1 MSSTKFR
8 NFGLVAAGALAGL
21 LVSLGVTAVAQRPG
35 PLPLDELRQ
44 FSSVFAIIKNNYVE
58 DVEDKKLL
66 DGAIAGMVSDLD
78 PHSAYLDAEAF
89 REMQTVTQGEFGG
102 LGIEVGTREGFVSVI
117 SPIEDTP
124 AARAGVKA
132 GDLIIKIDD
141 TPTQGLSL
149 SDAVKLMRGKPQTP
163 IVLTIMREG
172 EAKPIVVKLMRDV
185 IKVRSVRSKEV
196 APGIA
201 YVRVSQFQEKTGED
215 LARHLN
221 ELGRKGAPKGLVLDL
236 RNDPGGLLNG
246 AIGVAGAFLPS
257 GAEVVSTKGRT
268 PDSNQQ
274 YTATPADYL
283 RGGPD
288 YLANLPAW
296 TKKVPMVVLVNA
308 GSASA
313 SEIVAGALQDHDRAE
328 ILGTR
333 TFGKGSVQVI
343 LPISRETAIKLTT
356 SRYYTPKGQS
366 IQATGIE
373 PDYLVTETANGDLF
387 QRPREADL
395 MRHLSN
401 DQDKPEVKS
410 TLSASPD
417 GDDGVQEMP
426 KPIEFG
432 GPEDYQLQQAI
443 NLLQGRPVQQSSI
456 AAKATPNT
464 DADPKTPA
472 SDTGASGI
480 REKILPQSPSQEAP
494 PEKVPPA
501 LVPAPG
507 APR

>member
-8 NFGLVAAGALAGL
+8 NVGLVAAGVLAG
-21 LVSLGVTAVAQRPG
+21 VAISLGVTAVAQRPG

-58 DVEDKKLL
+58 PVEDRKLL
-66 DGAIAGMVSDLD
+66 NGAIAGMVSDLD
-78 PHSAYLDAEAF
+78 PHSAYLDADAF

-102 LGIEVGTREGFVSVI
+102 LGIEVGTRDGFVSVI

-124 AARAGVKA
+124 AARAGVRA
-132 GDLIIKIDD
+132 GDLIIKIDE
-141 TPTQGLSL
+141 TATQGMPLQ
-149 SDAVKLMRGKPQTP
+149 DAVKLMRGKPQTP

-172 EAKPIVVKLMRDV
+172 EPKPIVVTLMRDV
-185 IKVRSVRSKEV
+185 IKVRSVRSKVV
-196 APGIA
+196 APGTA

-215 LARHLN
+215 LARHLT
-221 ELGRKGAPKGLVLDL
+221 ELGKGGAPKALVLDL
-236 RNDPGGLLNG
+236 RNDPGGLLNA
-246 AIGVAGAFLPS
+246 AIGVSGAFLPP

-296 TKKVPMVVLVNA
+296 VKTVPMVVLVNG

-313 SEIVAGALQDHDRAE
+313 SEIVAGALQDHGRAKV
-328 ILGTR
+328 LGTR

-356 SRYYTPKGQS
+356 SRYYTPQGRS

-373 PDYLVTETANGDLF
+373 PDYLVTETAKGDLYE
-387 QRPREADL
+387 RPREADL
-395 MRHLSN
+395 VRHLSN
-401 DQDKPEVKS
+401 DQDRPEIKS
-410 TLSASPD
+410 SLS
-417 GDDGVQEMP
+417 VQQGAARELP

-432 GPEDYQLQQAI
+432 SPEDYQLQQAL
-443 NLLQGRPVQQSSI
+443 NLLQGRPVAQS
-456 AAKATPNT
+456 AAAAQPQPGTELAEGANAKP
-464 DADPKTPA
+464 PA
-472 SDTGASGI
+472 EAGTRQRQG
-480 REKILPQSPSQEAP
+480 QSPAQTVP
-494 PEKVPPA
+494 PEKT
-501 LVPAPG
+501 PG
-507 APR
+507 TTPVQPRPQQ

>member
-172 EAKPIVVKLMRDV
+172 EAKPLVVTIVRDV

-201 YVRVSQFQEKTGED
+201 YVR
-215 LARHLN
+215 
-221 ELGRKGAPKGLVLDL
+221 
-236 RNDPGGLLNG
+236 
-246 AIGVAGAFLPS
+246 
-257 GAEVVSTKGRT
+257 
-268 PDSNQQ
+268 
-274 YTATPADYL
+274 
-283 RGGPD
+283 
-288 YLANLPAW
+288 
-296 TKKVPMVVLVNA
+296 
-308 GSASA
+308 
-313 SEIVAGALQDHDRAE
+313 
-328 ILGTR
+328 
-333 TFGKGSVQVI
+333 
-343 LPISRETAIKLTT
+343 
-356 SRYYTPKGQS
+356 
-366 IQATGIE
+366 
-373 PDYLVTETANGDLF
+373 
-387 QRPREADL
+387 
-395 MRHLSN
+395 
-401 DQDKPEVKS
+401 
-410 TLSASPD
+410 
-417 GDDGVQEMP
+417 
-426 KPIEFG
+426 
-432 GPEDYQLQQAI
+432 
-443 NLLQGRPVQQSSI
+443 
-456 AAKATPNT
+456 
-464 DADPKTPA
+464 
-472 SDTGASGI
+472 
-480 REKILPQSPSQEAP
+480 
-494 PEKVPPA
+494 
-501 LVPAPG
+501 
-507 APR
+507 